1 METNNYAAI
10 DIGSN
15 AARLLIKNVTEDS
28 MGNAEFTKLLFLRI
42 PLRLGKDVFTLGE
55 ISEERQRM
63 MMCMIKSYKQLMK
76 LYRVECFRACATSA
90 MRDARN
96 GEKLLKKRPMGQ
108 NGCFSEQ
115 KTFIC
120 CSIGQFGCY
129 NRRNSQ

>member
-55 ISEERQRM
+55 IS
-63 MMCMIKSYKQLMK
+63 
-76 LYRVECFRACATSA
+76 
-90 MRDARN
+90 
-96 GEKLLKKRPMGQ
+96 
-108 NGCFSEQ
+108 
-115 KTFIC
+115 
-120 CSIGQFGCY
+120 
-129 NRRNSQ
+129 

>member
-1 METNNYAAI
+1 MENNNYAAI

-15 AARLLIKNVTEDS
+15 GARLLIKNVKEDT
-28 MGNAEFTKLLFLRI
+28 MGNTEFTKILFLRI

-76 LYRVECFRACATSA
+76 LYNVSQYRACATAA

-96 GEKLLKKRPMGQ
+96 GEKIICDVKRVKDDDWVVML
-108 NGCFSEQ
+108 
-115 KTFIC
+115 
-120 CSIGQFGCY
+120 
-129 NRRNSQ
+129 